1 MSSTLQT
8 LASKLAKETLALQR
22 QTGEDRL
29 YMEVGKVL
37 GQSSQTLEEAFL
49 TEVRVRMAEEK
60 ARAFL
65 KERVAEIRAAQK
77 NPST

>member
-1 MSSTLQT
+1 MAITSANQLELLQTAEAAGGDALMSSTLQT
-8 LASKLAKETLALQR
+8 LASKLAKEPLALQR

-49 TEVRVRMAEEK
+49 TEVRV
-60 ARAFL
+60 
-65 KERVAEIRAAQK
+65 
-77 NPST
+77 S